1 MKLIKSNLILKELPT
16 KFRFVINVGN
26 FGNFVGAGGLGGYFV
41 ISKNDLTSVNGPVAV
56 EKMLNLPRVASNFLG
71 IGSVEPINAS

>member
-1 MKLIKSNLILKELPT
+1 MAKHLRQDLLPQQFLKSIAILCKLFNTLMKLIKSNLILKEFPT

-41 ISKNDLTSVNGPVAV
+41 ISKNDLISHQ
-56 EKMLNLPRVASNFLG
+56 
-71 IGSVEPINAS
+71 

>member
-1 MKLIKSNLILKELPT
+1 MAKHLRQDLLLQQFLKSIAILCKLFNTLMKLIKSNLILKELPT

-41 ISKNDLTSVNGPVAV
+41 ISKNDLISHQ
-56 EKMLNLPRVASNFLG
+56 
-71 IGSVEPINAS
+71 